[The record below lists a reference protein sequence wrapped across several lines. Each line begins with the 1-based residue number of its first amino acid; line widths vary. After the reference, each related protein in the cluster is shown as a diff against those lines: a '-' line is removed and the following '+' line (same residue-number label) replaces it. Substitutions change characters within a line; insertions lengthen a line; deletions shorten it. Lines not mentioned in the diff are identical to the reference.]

1 VSEHR
6 SHRCYTAH
14 VTGGID
20 GVLRVAM
27 IIRNRGYRLR
37 DFSVDVHEGVL
48 ETPVRLTAMVTPDE
62 GRLLLARLR
71 RLPAVVSAD
80 PA

>member
-1 VSEHR
+1 MSEHR